1 MNEEN
6 KVIIDV
12 VAGTGTAAAYMAMVP
27 DFVALFTGVW
37 ILIRIWETKTVQ
49 SVIKRL
55 TGREEK

>member
-27 DFVALFTGVW
+27 DVVALFTGVW

-55 TGREEK
+55 AGREEK